1 MNLTEIQQLTE
12 DDVKKMAIEVGMPEN
27 GLSGRRNELLYKVL
41 NKYSEREDFTITAD
55 GILSVLNDGYGF
67 LRQVGG
73 QQGVNDVYVSQSH
86 YPLSRPSIANQ
97 WLLFGLYN
105 WLSRSSYSEGFGLGA
120 GRNHHS

>member
-73 QQGVNDVYVSQSH
+73 QQGVNDVYV
-86 YPLSRPSIANQ
+86 
-97 WLLFGLYN
+97 
-105 WLSRSSYSEGFGLGA
+105 
-120 GRNHHS
+120 RNHKYEGLA